1 MERTL
6 NDNEAEALEAS
17 LAVID
22 DAGRKLSELLAN
34 LSRTRAS
41 IDAILRPPE
50 PEAGKRWW

>member
-41 IDAILRPPE
+41 IEAILRPPE

>member
-6 NDNEAEALEAS
+6 TDTEAEVLEAS

-22 DAGRKLSELLAN
+22 DAGRKLSDALAN

-41 IDAILRPPE
+41 IEAILRPTQPE
-50 PEAGKRWW
+50 TGKRWQ

>member
-6 NDNEAEALEAS
+6 NDTEAKALEAS

-22 DAGRKLSELLAN
+22 DAGRKLSDALAS

-41 IDAILRPPE
+41 IEAFLRPPP
-50 PEAGKRWW
+50 PESGKRWQ